1 MRVDA
6 VLKLM
11 KRPCHVI
18 IKARTTIFGRFYDV
32 KVSGFSLTSEKLDV
46 PLKDMIL
53 LYEEV
58 ISISVEENLIILT
71 VRGCE

>member
-1 MRVDA
+1 MRVDT
-6 VLKLM
+6 VLKLV
-11 KRPCHVI
+11 KRPAHII

-46 PLKDMIL
+46 PLKDLIL
-53 LYEEV
+53 LYEDV
-58 ISISVEENLIILT
+58 ISISVEENSIILT